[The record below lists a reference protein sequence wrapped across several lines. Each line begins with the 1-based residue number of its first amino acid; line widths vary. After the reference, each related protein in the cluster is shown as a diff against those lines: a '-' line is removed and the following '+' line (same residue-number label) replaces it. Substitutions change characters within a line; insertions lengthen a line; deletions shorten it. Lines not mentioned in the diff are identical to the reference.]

1 VNLVNCTP
9 HPIRLLAGEPGAERI
24 LDLPPSGAVARAA
37 EQRQQVGT
45 VEAGGVS
52 LPVYEVSYGGLEGLP
67 EPAPGTVYLVS
78 AIAARAAAGAGR
90 QDCLVT
96 ADPVRDDQGRITGA
110 RALAR
115 VS

>member
-9 HPIRLLAGEPGAERI
+9 HPIRLLAGEPGAERV

-52 LPVYEVSYGGLEGLP
+52 LPVYEVSYGDLEGLP
-67 EPAPGTVYLVS
+67 EPAPGTVYIVS
-78 AIAARAAAGAGR
+78 AIAARAAAAAGR
-90 QDCLVT
+90 QDCLVV
-96 ADPVRDDQGRITGA
+96 ADPVRDGEGRITGA